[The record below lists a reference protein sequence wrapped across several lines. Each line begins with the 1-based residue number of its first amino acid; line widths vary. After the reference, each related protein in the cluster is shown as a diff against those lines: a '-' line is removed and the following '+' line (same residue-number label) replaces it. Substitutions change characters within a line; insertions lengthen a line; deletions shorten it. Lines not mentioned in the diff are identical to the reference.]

1 MNEKETNRLHW
12 MFKGS
17 LLPPNLSKFELEQ
30 EYNRYFNKGWCI
42 VDPDNSLEGFEEAW
56 AKRIRPMT
64 DDEKQPSII
73 RSKANRKD

>member
-64 DDEKQPSII
+64 DDEKQRAIV
-73 RSKANRKD
+73 RARANNL